1 LTRQPTG
8 GIRGTDAPVLFSK
21 DCTHLSA
28 QLRSQFGVTA
38 RQVQHAPRI
47 AHARYHG
54 THIEVEF
61 RAECTLDQ
69 NSR

>member
-1 LTRQPTG
+1 MRTLLHTEFVALLARV
-8 GIRGTDAPVLFSK
+8 RV
-21 DCTHLSA
+21 
-28 QLRSQFGVTA
+28 SQASFARLAGVTA